1 MDGVDTFVTI
11 DDCTFV
17 NNTAGSAGGA
27 IAVLQVSGNSYVS
40 VLNSRFIE
48 NEAANVGGAIYAAVA
63 NGASEVYVEGSNFTS
78 NNAPEGGAIYALDD
92 LDVKTSLFEAN
103 NASTGAAIYIS
114 DKYND
119 VTLTVIDSTF
129 DANLVADCG
138 AVAIYGNNSK
148 GVKYEISGSEFTDNV
163 AYNMDPEACCAG
175 AAVYTEGVNATGT
188 ISNSKFIGN
197 IVDSTV
203 FPNGGAVKIQFGG
216 YSKIINSTFAR
227 NEAGLT
233 GGAIDVQ
240 SMDGVDTFVEID
252 GCTFNENIAG
262 SAGGAIA
269 VLQQTGNS
277 YVTVSNSNFVN
288 NVATDVG
295 GAIYAASKDDAKLTV
310 TDSYFAG
317 NDATTGGAIYALDD
331 LTVYNS
337 EFKQNTAEGGASVYV
352 SDKYDDIVLWVQNST
367 FTDNNV
373 SEAGAGILIDAS
385 NDNTITYTIINST
398 FTDNVAN
405 GGVAPV
411 YCAAGAA
418 IYIEGDA
425 SGDIANSVFTGNK
438 ADSTVLPNGGAIK
451 VQFGAQA
458 VIDKCTFEAN
468 EAGEAGGAIAVQAKN
483 GNDCYVSITNSS
495 FKNNKAI
502 GGAAIGVL
510 QNNGKSTVIIEDS
523 TFEGDEAQAGTVYA
537 DDKSTVSISGSDF
550 TSEGVAIYNWG
561 SLALDKNT
569 VNTVILNKGNITTQT
584 YIKVLD
590 NTTTEAV
597 DYGAQVLLYAVI
609 IDDNNNTIV
618 GNYNIS
624 FTVEDDNSI
633 INATFNPDTY
643 IYEANYTT
651 ISAGQKVVSA
661 KLTGE
666 GLLNNSVQTGILNIS
681 RINITEFTVSVANII
696 EGQDAVVVVTL
707 TGLNNTGIT
716 GDVEVI
722 INNTKITISVVNG
735 TGSEKVANLTH
746 GSYPVV
752 AEFAGNNDYYGAI
765 NSTVFYIKASTI
777 LTIDEIGEVEYGEP
791 IEVIIHLTDKDG
803 NNLTGVVVYVFDQYE
818 VLIQDG
824 TGVFTIDTQPDVGE
838 YYVIASFKGNND
850 YNASERNITFKVVP
864 KVINASDVE
873 YKFEGDYDDGLNI
886 TIVSPVDTIYNVEI
900 EDYGNVT
907 VEVINGTGNVIV
919 NITKPGDYDANI
931 TAADGNYSMDTIPYT
946 FTYKGAPEFT
956 VEISGTYPTA
966 EIKIFGTPGDYHVDI
981 DGFDTI
987 NITVSGLGMPGIA
1000 TINNISA
1007 GNYTAIVSYDTNDK
1021 YHGDAA
1027 DKNFTVDK
1035 ATSSVTI
1042 DPIADVVYGNTV
1054 EVTFNIENKT
1064 DLGEIEI
1071 IDENGNHYGKMINGS
1086 SVTAFLPAG
1095 EYTIV
1100 IYNHASENYSESQA
1114 NATFEVIKAENLN
1127 ITYDGDLTVK
1137 GAGNVTITVAPDA
1150 TGYVIID
1157 NDGVTKYGELVN
1169 GSFTFEIYDLTAGD
1183 YTIAVE
1189 YYGDDNYNKTNAT
1202 KVLTIPKTKVV
1213 PIISNV
1219 TSEITGLENATFI
1232 VTMSDNFADG
1242 NISIFV
1248 DDVFNQVVVLDK
1260 DYANATVT
1268 IVGITK
1274 GEHVITVVYN
1284 GNDNYE
1290 AEANA
1295 TTNITQTP
1303 DELGLIV
1310 YVDDINVTDVAVIN
1324 VYTDLRFTGT
1334 VNVTINSDN
1343 LVVNVVD
1350 GYGNITVSGLSYG
1363 KHKVN
1368 ADYNGGDYF
1377 AADESNC
1384 TFEVFRLVSNMT
1396 ITSGEVVIDTNLVI
1410 NIAVGSAN
1418 GNVTVFIDSYQ
1429 RNVTLKDGFGNFT
1442 IPARFVVYGNHTII
1456 AFFAGDEY
1464 YGPTQGKFNYFV
1476 EKAENYT
1483 FEVNLTADEIN
1494 YGENATI
1501 NVTLPEDANGRIVV
1515 SVDGK
1520 NVTYGDVVNGTAT
1533 VTIPADAFKTGF
1545 DFIAVTY
1552 SDDKYGETK
1561 VEKAIYVNHLPS
1573 NLTASADNI
1582 ELGENAT
1589 IVIKL
1594 PTYKDGYVF
1603 VELLGKMYTPVDWN
1617 VIIENLTE
1625 GTYTATVFF
1634 ASDSVYK
1641 DNSTN
1646 VTFNVT
1652 KVVIPPEQA
1661 FNFTTPENSTH
1672 EVISVNLPEDATGF
1686 LLLDVNGTQTHVP
1699 LVDGKANVTV
1709 PNLPEGLYNA
1719 TITYTGDNKYAPIT
1733 TTKELNVTSNVPE
1746 NALSIPD
1753 SAKSDTPTT
1762 YSISLPS
1769 DAGGYLEVD
1778 VDGTKYAAPLNNGSA
1793 SVTIPALAPG
1803 NHNVTVKYTGDDK
1816 YTPVTKATTLNV
1828 TDPVYKISN
1837 NKNVAAL
1844 YSAKATYK
1852 VLVLRDGKAAGAGEK
1867 VTFKFNGKTYTV
1879 KTDKKGYAT
1888 LKLNTKV
1895 KVKKYTV
1902 TAKIKGAS
1910 VKNTVTI
1917 KHVIKAKNK
1926 KIGKKSKKAKKS
1938 KKSKKSKYVK
1948 VKVSLKKVNGKYLKG
1963 KKITIKFKGKKYKV
1977 KTNKKGKATWKLKK
1991 SVVKKL
1997 KKGKKYKYTVTYGKD
2012 KVTKKIKVKK

>member
-1 MDGVDTFVTI
+1 MNPEATIVNSTFKDNKAQAGAVASLNNVGEGTLTI
-11 DDCTFV
+11 INSTFE
-17 NNTAGSAGGA
+17 NNTADVCGGAVYTDKSSKTTIIGTNFTANKAPEGAAVYALKDLTVKDSKFEDNAGDAGAAIFVAAKAVDATLTVSDSKFISNDVKQAGGA
-27 IAVLQVSGNSYVS
+27 ILLDASY
-40 VLNSRFIE
+40 
-48 NEAANVGGAIYAAVA
+48 GHAITY
-63 NGASEVYVEGSNFTS
+63 
-78 NNAPEGGAIYALDD
+78 D
-92 LDVKTSLFEAN
+92 
-103 NASTGAAIYIS
+103 
-114 DKYND
+114 
-119 VTLTVIDSTF
+119 
-129 DANLVADCG
+129 
-138 AVAIYGNNSK
+138 
-148 GVKYEISGSEFTDNV
+148 ISGSEFTDNSAV
-163 AYNMDPEACCAG
+163 NDAAGVCCAG
-175 AAVYTEGVNATGT
+175 GAVYMEG
-188 ISNSKFIGN
+188 
-197 IVDSTV
+197 
-203 FPNGGAVKIQFGG
+203 P
-216 YSKIINSTFAR
+216 
-227 NEAGLT
+227 
-233 GGAIDVQ
+233 
-240 SMDGVDTFVEID
+240 
-252 GCTFNENIAG
+252 
-262 SAGGAIA
+262 
-269 VLQQTGNS
+269 
-277 YVTVSNSNFVN
+277 
-288 NVATDVG
+288 
-295 GAIYAASKDDAKLTV
+295 
-310 TDSYFAG
+310 
-317 NDATTGGAIYALDD
+317 
-331 LTVYNS
+331 
-337 EFKQNTAEGGASVYV
+337 AEG
-352 SDKYDDIVLWVQNST
+352 T
-367 FTDNNV
+367 
-373 SEAGAGILIDAS
+373 
-385 NDNTITYTIINST
+385 
-398 FTDNVAN
+398 
-405 GGVAPV
+405 
-411 YCAAGAA
+411 
-418 IYIEGDA
+418 
-425 SGDIANSVFTGNK
+425 IANSVFTANK
-438 ADSTVLPNGGAIK
+438 VDSTVLPNGGAIK
-451 VQFGAQA
+451 VQFGAKA
-458 VIDKCTFEAN
+458 LIDKCTFEAN
-468 EAGEAGGAIAVQAKN
+468 TAESNAGGAISVQAMI
-483 GNDCYVSITNSS
+483 GSDCNVVITNSS

-502 GGAAIGVL
+502 GGAAVAAL
-510 QNNGKSTVIIEDS
+510 QNHG
-523 TFEGDEAQAGTVYA
+523 
-537 DDKSTVSISGSDF
+537 KSTVSIEDCTFEGNEAQGGTIYLDGTSTASISNSNF
-550 TSEGVAIYNWG
+550 TSESVAIYNFG
-561 SLALDKNT
+561 DLSLDKNT
-569 VNTVILNKGNITTQT
+569 VSTVILNKGNITTPT
-584 YIKVLD
+584 FIKVLD
-590 NTTTEAV
+590 NTTTETV
-597 DYGAQVLLYAVI
+597 SYGDLVLLYAEIV
-609 IDDNNNTIV
+609 DDNNNTII
-618 GNYNIS
+618 GKYNVS
-624 FTVEDDNSI
+624 LMVEGDNAI
-633 INATFNPDTY
+633 ITTTFNPDNNK
-643 IYEANYTT
+643 YEANYTVLA
-651 ISAGQKVVSA
+651 AGEREVTA
-661 KLTGE
+661 KLIGE
-666 GLLNNSVQTGILNIS
+666 GLLDNSVQIGILNVS
-681 RINITEFTVSVANII
+681 RINVTEFTVSVEDII
-696 EGQDAVVVVTL
+696 EGQDAVVVVNL
-707 TGLNNTGIT
+707 IGFNNTGIT

-791 IEVIIHLTDKDG
+791 IEVIIRLTDKDG

-987 NITVSGLGMPGIA
+987 NITVSGFGLPGIA

-1100 IYNHASENYSESQA
+1100 IYNYASENYSESQA

-1127 ITYDGDLTVK
+1127 ITYDGDLIVLS
-1137 GAGNVTITVAPDA
+1137 GGNVTITVAPDA

-1219 TSEITGLENATFI
+1219 TSEITGLENATFT
-1232 VTMSDNFADG
+1232 VTMSDDHANG

-1268 IVGITK
+1268 IAGITK

-1303 DELGLIV
+1303 AELGLIV
-1310 YVDDINVTDVAVIN
+1310 DVENVNVTDVAVIN
-1324 VYTDLRFTGT
+1324 VYTDLRFTGK
-1334 VNVTINSDN
+1334 VE
-1343 LVVNVVD
+1343 VVIYNETLYVDVVE
-1350 GYGNITVSGLSYG
+1350 GFGNTTVSLPYG
-1363 KHKVN
+1363 ERI
-1368 ADYNGGDYF
+1368 ATAIYNGGDYF

-1384 TFEVFRLVSNMT
+1384 TFEVFRLVSDMT
-1396 ITSGEVVIDTNLVI
+1396 ITSGEVVIDTNLDI
-1410 NIAVGSAN
+1410 SITLGSAN
-1418 GNVTVFIDSYQ
+1418 GNVTVFIDAYQ
-1429 RNVTLKDGFGNFT
+1429 RSVALKDGFGNFT
-1442 IPARFVVYGNHTII
+1442 IPAKYVVYGNHTIN
-1456 AFFAGDEY
+1456 AYFAGDEY
-1464 YGPTQGKFNYFV
+1464 YEPAKAQFNYTV

-1515 SVDGK
+1515 SVDGQ
-1520 NVTYGDVVNGTAT
+1520 NVTYEDVVNGTAT

-1552 SDDKYGETK
+1552 SDDKYGETT
-1561 VEKAIYVNHLPS
+1561 VEKGIYVNHLPS
-1573 NLTASADNI
+1573 DLTASADNI

-1603 VELLGKMYTPVDWN
+1603 VELLGKMYTPVDQWN

-1634 ASDSVYK
+1634 AFDSIYK

-1652 KVVIPPEQA
+1652 KVEIPPEQA

-1867 VTFKFNGKTYTV
+1867 VTFKFNGKTYTAT
-1879 KTDKKGYAT
+1879 TDKNGYAT

-1938 KKSKKSKYVK
+1938 KKSKKSKYIK

-1991 SVVKKL
+1991 TVVKKL
-1997 KKGKKYKYTVTYGKD
+1997 KAGKKYKYTVTYGKD

>member
-1 MDGVDTFVTI
+1 M
-11 DDCTFV
+11 
-17 NNTAGSAGGA
+17 
-27 IAVLQVSGNSYVS
+27 
-40 VLNSRFIE
+40 
-48 NEAANVGGAIYAAVA
+48 
-63 NGASEVYVEGSNFTS
+63 EG
-78 NNAPEGGAIYALDD
+78 P
-92 LDVKTSLFEAN
+92 
-103 NASTGAAIYIS
+103 
-114 DKYND
+114 
-119 VTLTVIDSTF
+119 
-129 DANLVADCG
+129 
-138 AVAIYGNNSK
+138 
-148 GVKYEISGSEFTDNV
+148 
-163 AYNMDPEACCAG
+163 
-175 AAVYTEGVNATGT
+175 
-188 ISNSKFIGN
+188 
-197 IVDSTV
+197 
-203 FPNGGAVKIQFGG
+203 
-216 YSKIINSTFAR
+216 
-227 NEAGLT
+227 
-233 GGAIDVQ
+233 
-240 SMDGVDTFVEID
+240 
-252 GCTFNENIAG
+252 
-262 SAGGAIA
+262 
-269 VLQQTGNS
+269 
-277 YVTVSNSNFVN
+277 
-288 NVATDVG
+288 
-295 GAIYAASKDDAKLTV
+295 
-310 TDSYFAG
+310 
-317 NDATTGGAIYALDD
+317 
-331 LTVYNS
+331 
-337 EFKQNTAEGGASVYV
+337 AEG
-352 SDKYDDIVLWVQNST
+352 T
-367 FTDNNV
+367 
-373 SEAGAGILIDAS
+373 
-385 NDNTITYTIINST
+385 
-398 FTDNVAN
+398 
-405 GGVAPV
+405 
-411 YCAAGAA
+411 
-418 IYIEGDA
+418 
-425 SGDIANSVFTGNK
+425 IANSVFTANK
-438 ADSTVLPNGGAIK
+438 VDSTVLPNGGAIK
-451 VQFGAQA
+451 VQFGAKA
-458 VIDKCTFEAN
+458 LIDDCTFIAN
-468 EAGEAGGAIAVQAKN
+468 EAYSGAAVDLQANTGMNPEVIIVGSTFKDNKAQAGAVASLSNVGEGTLTIINSTFENNTADVCGGAVYTDKSSKTTIIGTNFTANKAPEGAAVYALKDLTVKDSKFEDNAGDAGAAIFVAAKAVDATLTVSDSKFISNDVKQAGGAILLDASYGHAIAYDISGSEFTDNSAVNDAAGVCCAGGAVYMEGPAEGTIANSVFTANKVDSTVLPNGGAIKVQFGAKALIDDCTFIANEAYSGAAVDLQAN
-483 GNDCYVSITNSS
+483 TGMNPEVIIVGST
-495 FKNNKAI
+495 FKNNKAV
-502 GGAAIGVL
+502 GGAAVAAL
-510 QNNGKSTVIIEDS
+510 QNFGKSTASIENC
-523 TFEGDEAQAGTVYA
+523 TFEGNEAQAGDIYLDGT
-537 DDKSTVSISGSDF
+537 STASISNSNF
-550 TSEGVAIYNWG
+550 TSESVAIYNWG
-561 SLALDKNT
+561 DLSLDKNT
-569 VNTVILNKGNITTQT
+569 VSTVILNKGNITTPT
-584 YIKVLD
+584 FIKVLD
-590 NTTTEAV
+590 NTTTETV
-597 DYGAQVLLYAVI
+597 SYGDLVLLYAEIV
-609 IDDNNNTIV
+609 DDNNNTII
-618 GNYNIS
+618 GKYNVS
-624 FTVEDDNSI
+624 LMVEGDNAI
-633 INATFNPDTY
+633 ITTTFNPDNNK
-643 IYEANYTT
+643 YEANYTVLA
-651 ISAGQKVVSA
+651 AGEREVTA
-661 KLTGE
+661 KLIGE
-666 GLLNNSVQTGILNIS
+666 GLLDNSVQIGILNVS
-681 RINITEFTVSVANII
+681 RINVTEFTVSVEDII
-696 EGQDAVVVVTL
+696 EGQDAVVVVNL
-707 TGLNNTGIT
+707 IGFNNTGIT

-777 LTIDEIGEVEYGEP
+777 LTIDEIGDVEYGEP

-864 KVINASDVE
+864 KVINASEVE

-931 TAADGNYSMDTIPYT
+931 TAADGNYSMDTIAYT

-966 EIKIFGTPGDYHVDI
+966 QIKIFGTPGDYHVDI

-987 NITVSGLGMPGIA
+987 NITVSGFGLPGIA
-1000 TINNISA
+1000 VIENINA
-1007 GNYTAIVSYDTNDK
+1007 GDHIALVSYDTNDK
-1021 YHGDAA
+1021 FHGDAK
-1027 DKNFTVDK
+1027 DFNFTIAKANVTLSVLANDIVEGETAIIEIFAVNDNLENINTTVVLTINDK
-1035 ATSSVTI
+1035 A
-1042 DPIADVVYGNTV
+1042 Y
-1054 EVTFNIENKT
+1054 
-1064 DLGEIEI
+1064 GEITV
-1071 IDENGNHYGKMINGS
+1071 NNGS
-1086 SVTAFLPAG
+1086 AEVPVADLEQGKYNVNIVTA
-1095 EYTIV
+1095 
-1100 IYNHASENYSESQA
+1100 
-1114 NATFEVIKAENLN
+1114 
-1127 ITYDGDLTVK
+1127 
-1137 GAGNVTITVAPDA
+1137 
-1150 TGYVIID
+1150 
-1157 NDGVTKYGELVN
+1157 
-1169 GSFTFEIYDLTAGD
+1169 
-1183 YTIAVE
+1183 
-1189 YYGDDNYNKTNAT
+1189 DDNYNFASASWSFYVKHATSLVVITEPEHEYGTPVVIDVELNAT
-1202 KVLTIPKTKVV
+1202 SLSDVFVVSLTVNNESYNVVVENNVGQLKLTDLPAGNYTIASHFDGDNVNNYTEGNEVTFKVNPKVITLTV
-1213 PIISNV
+1213 
-1219 TSEITGLENATFI
+1219 NATDCTVVDPVEISISTDSLFSGI
-1232 VTMSDNFADG
+1232 VTITLNG
-1242 NISIFV
+1242 E
-1248 DDVFNQVVVLDK
+1248 
-1260 DYANATVT
+1260 DY
-1268 IVGITK
+1268 
-1274 GEHVITVVYN
+1274 
-1284 GNDNYE
+1284 
-1290 AEANA
+1290 
-1295 TTNITQTP
+1295 
-1303 DELGLIV
+1303 
-1310 YVDDINVTDVAVIN
+1310 
-1324 VYTDLRFTGT
+1324 
-1334 VNVTINSDN
+1334 
-1343 LVVNVVD
+1343 
-1350 GYGNITVSGLSYG
+1350 NITVINGE
-1363 KHKVN
+1363 
-1368 ADYNGGDYF
+1368 GGDMYTSLPAATYTVTAVLADNNNF
-1377 AADESNC
+1377 VADEASA
-1384 TFEVFRLVSNMT
+1384 TFVVSRLVANMT
-1396 ITSGEVVIDTNLVI
+1396 ITTGDVVIDEPLEVNITLGFADGPVEVNVDGNIFIVNLE
-1410 NIAVGSAN
+1410 
-1418 GNVTVFIDSYQ
+1418 
-1429 RNVTLKDGFGNFT
+1429 DGFANFT
-1442 IPARFVVYGNHTII
+1442 IPKENVTAGNHGIVAVFNQTDMYDGTF
-1456 AFFAGDEY
+1456 ATHFFE
-1464 YGPTQGKFNYFV
+1464 V

-1494 YGENATI
+1494 YGENTTI

-1515 SVDGK
+1515 SVDGQ
-1520 NVTYGDVVNGTAT
+1520 NVTYEDVVNGTAT

-1552 SDDKYGETK
+1552 SDDKYGETT
-1561 VEKAIYVNHLPS
+1561 VEKGIYVNHLPS
-1573 NLTASADNI
+1573 DLTASADNI

-1603 VELLGKMYTPVDWN
+1603 VELLGKMYTPVDQWN

-1634 ASDSVYK
+1634 ELDSVYK

-1652 KVVIPPEQA
+1652 KIVIPPEQA

-1719 TITYTGDNKYAPIT
+1719 TITYTGDNRYAPIT

-1879 KTDKKGYAT
+1879 KTDKNGYAT